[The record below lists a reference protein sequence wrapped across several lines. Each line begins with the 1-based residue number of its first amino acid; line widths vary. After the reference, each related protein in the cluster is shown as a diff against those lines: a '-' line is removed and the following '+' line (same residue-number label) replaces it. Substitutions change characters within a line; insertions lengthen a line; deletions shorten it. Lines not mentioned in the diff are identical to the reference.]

1 MSFFEIKSLMDV
13 KDLLRHFGMIIYTG
27 DPVGDYEMMED
38 EIRELYLEKIINLEQ
53 FQGAM
58 TVLKKAKSAYRKEK

>member
-13 KDLLRHFGMIIYTG
+13 KDLLRQFGIIIYTG
-27 DPVGDYEMMED
+27 DPIGDYEMMED
-38 EIRELYLEKIINLEQ
+38 EVRELYLEKMIDLEQ

-58 TVLKKAKSAYRKEK
+58 TALKKAKNALQNEK